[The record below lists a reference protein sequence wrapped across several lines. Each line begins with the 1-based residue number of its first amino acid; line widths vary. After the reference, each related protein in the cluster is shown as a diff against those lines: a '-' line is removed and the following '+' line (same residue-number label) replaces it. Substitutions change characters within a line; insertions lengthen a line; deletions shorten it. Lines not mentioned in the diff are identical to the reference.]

1 VILPIFPGRKLILI
15 PTRVFGPTGEQ
26 LILRFILDTGATS
39 SMLSWSKATKLG
51 YSPMSSS
58 ERAEVSTASGVEYAP
73 VIHVLRLEALG
84 QQFKDF
90 PILCH
95 SLPFTV
101 DADGILGLDF
111 LAGHRLTIDFRIGLV
126 TLE

>member
-1 VILPIFPGRKLILI
+1 
-15 PTRVFGPTGEQ
+15 
-26 LILRFILDTGATS
+26 
-39 SMLSWSKATKLG
+39 MLSWSKATKLG

-73 VIHVLRLEALG
+73 VIHVLRLQALG